1 MSGIATKC
9 AKQLEELLKTNPA
22 VKKVFH
28 IYDEKELLDR
38 SKGLPL
44 SSKTVNVGVL
54 YEGMK
59 ANQSVAK
66 GGSAGTVIST
76 EIVVS
81 VVIMG
86 KPDDIYGADKTG
98 MPEHLDSIRDAVKG
112 QRSPT
117 NHLWRFMVEAPAVLN
132 DDVVLWIQR
141 WSTAANNV

>member
-9 AKQLEELLKTNPA
+9 TKQLEELLKANPA

-28 IYDEKELLDR
+28 VYDEKELLDR

-59 ANQSVAK
+59 ANQSVAAK
-66 GGSAGTVIST
+66 GSASTVIST
-76 EIVVS
+76 EIVVT
-81 VVIMG
+81 VLIMG
-86 KPDDIYGADKTG
+86 KPDDIYGADKMG
-98 MPEHLDSIRDAVKG
+98 MPTHLDALREAVKG
-112 QRSPT
+112 QKSPT
-117 NHLWRFMVEAPAVLN
+117 GHIWRFMVEAPAVLN